1 VKIRLTNE
9 FVPIA
14 LLGVLFL
21 ALVAHGVQ
29 GLSSA
34 AGAFRLLLGLFFTL
48 FIPGYALLAALF
60 PRHTDV
66 ERVERIALSFG
77 LSLGLVPVIAI
88 VLDKLPWG
96 IHLWPIVLSESLF
109 SALCGAIAL
118 YRRSQI
124 PGDERYVPSIEFD
137 IGGWWSRQV
146 LITKLLYVVLLMAF
160 SVVVLSA
167 VAIIRL
173 PKPGERFTEFYIL
186 GSGDV
191 AQNYPRELVLG
202 QAVTV
207 TVGIT
212 NREGSDTSYRV
223 EVLNDNHLIAV
234 IEDLAVI
241 DGKTV
246 QEPLTFAPV
255 ESGDNVKVDFI
266 LYRNGIPEPYHQLW
280 LWLTVKPSPG

>member
-1 VKIRLTNE
+1 M
-9 FVPIA
+9 
-14 LLGVLFL
+14 
-21 ALVAHGVQ
+21 
-29 GLSSA
+29 
-34 AGAFRLLLGLFFTL
+34 
-48 FIPGYALLAALF
+48 
-60 PRHTDV
+60 
-66 ERVERIALSFG
+66 ALSFG
-77 LSLGLVPVIAI
+77 LSLALVPIISI

-96 IHLWPIVLSESLF
+96 IHLWPIVLSEGLF
-109 SALCGAIAL
+109 SGLCGAVAL
-118 YRRSQI
+118 YRRRQI
-124 PGDERYVPSIEFD
+124 PGDERYMPAIEFD

-146 LITKLLYVVLLMAF
+146 LITKLLYIVLLMAF

-167 VAIIRL
+167 IAIIRL

-223 EVLNDNHLIAV
+223 EVLNDNRLLAV
-234 IEDLAVI
+234 IEDLAVAN
-241 DGKTV
+241 GKTV

-255 ESGDNVKVDFI
+255 ESGDNVKVNLM
-266 LYRNGIPEPYHQLW
+266 LYRSGIPEPYHQLW
-280 LWLTVKPSPG
+280 LWLTVKPSPE